1 MDTIMN
7 TTSKAFGVS
16 LAFHSLMALFA
27 LLMLNAMHPPLQ
39 TFSLPMKHITL
50 VSLTKKSDAATPL
63 AQQMPPPP
71 QTQKTPLPPVTTPT
85 VKPIVKTTPL
95 PEKTVPMTSQTPA
108 IPTPVS
114 QIQPTPSVE
123 TKPITAP
130 APISTPAQS
139 QIKAQPK
146 ANTASELQSF
156 KASLRTKIKQNLRY
170 PPSAR
175 RRGMEGEVSV
185 RFTVFGDGSIRDI
198 SIRQGEEIFHNAAKA
213 AVASSSGIDVPKS
226 LTESLPME
234 MDLTLE
240 FKLNS

>member
-1 MDTIMN
+1 MN

-27 LLMLNAMHPPLQ
+27 LLMLNAMHPPHQ

-50 VSLTKKSDAATPL
+50 VSLTKKIDAETPL

-71 QTQKTPLPPVTTPT
+71 PSVTTPA
-85 VKPIVKTTPL
+85 VKPSVKTTPL
-95 PEKTVPMTSQTPA
+95 LEKTVPMIAQTPTTT
-108 IPTPVS
+108 PTPVS
-114 QIQPTPSVE
+114 QIQPAPSVE

-139 QIKAQPK
+139 PIKAPPK

-198 SIRQGEEIFHNAAKA
+198 SVRQGEEIFHNAAKA

-226 LTESLPME
+226 LTDSLPME

-240 FKLNS
+240 FNLNS